1 MQSNSSQPDLDWSKV
16 RENVKLL
23 MISVVQM
30 ERSMTD
36 GDSSVTT
43 LTQSFASMVNH
54 MRAIHDTLQTTSDCE
69 QKVEALDHCQQMMDK
84 IEESIV
90 AFQFYDRMQQSLSH
104 VSWGLKGL
112 SELVENPQR
121 LYNPFEWQS
130 FQRDIRGRYSMESE
144 KVMFDAILEGK
155 TMEEAI
161 QLALESDENQ
171 EDDIELF

>member
-1 MQSNSSQPDLDWSKV
+1 MQSNSFQPDLDWSQV
-16 RENVKLL
+16 RETVKLL

-43 LTQSFASMVNH
+43 LTQSFACMVNH
-54 MRAIHDTLQTTSDCE
+54 MRAINETLQTMSDCE
-69 QKVEALDHCQQMMDK
+69 PKADALAHCQQMMAM

-112 SELVENPQR
+112 SELVDNPNR
-121 LYNPFEWQS
+121 LYNPFEWQT
-130 FQRDIRGRYSMESE
+130 FQGDIRNRYSMESE

-155 TMEEAI
+155 SIEEALR
-161 QLALESDENQ
+161 LASETDENQ